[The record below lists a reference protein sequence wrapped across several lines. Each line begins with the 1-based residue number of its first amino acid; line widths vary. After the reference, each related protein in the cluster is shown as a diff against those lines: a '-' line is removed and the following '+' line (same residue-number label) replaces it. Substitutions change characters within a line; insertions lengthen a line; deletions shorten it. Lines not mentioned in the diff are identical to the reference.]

1 MAEKR
6 GKRSGK
12 GNQDRLYRQGM
23 EKLAVKKELEM
34 KRQNEAVDP
43 AMFKPK
49 INKTKHSGKSNRESR
64 FDRLYRQGQS
74 KRVKQDAMHIAKL
87 KDVESECTFQPK
99 TNNRR
104 RGKRRQR
111 PKPPTEPRKRTPA
124 RKKFQ
129 RSLEPLEVGISKYD
143 KEENM
148 QTERYDDEEEYD
160 GDYAGAPRGG
170 PVAGAAILPP
180 LRIAQRQQVPGS
192 EPRME
197 TEPQYDSNKQ
207 EKIAEND
214 PGVPQWDESSHL
226 RNELRIQRVQ
236 NELLLVEMRHLRQ
249 VVRMMTY
256 FPAER
261 DAYNHMGQHML
272 SDPRRVEMFKGDPH
286 AEY

>member
-1 MAEKR
+1 MLSFFLFYIFVRIIYDEIIAFDSSTSSYDDTPSFVVIISKLHSLALFPWTAFYGASGRILERFLAWFVFSVLPLYFMIQLCFQSLAFCDLRGFVKWLVIYYYDDRKKTFLVYSLVMAEKR

-143 KEENM
+143 TISRLSSLK
-148 QTERYDDEEEYD
+148 
-160 GDYAGAPRGG
+160 GG
-170 PVAGAAILPP
+170 P
-180 LRIAQRQQVPGS
+180 R
-192 EPRME
+192 
-197 TEPQYDSNKQ
+197 
-207 EKIAEND
+207 
-214 PGVPQWDESSHL
+214 
-226 RNELRIQRVQ
+226 
-236 NELLLVEMRHLRQ
+236 
-249 VVRMMTY
+249 
-256 FPAER
+256 
-261 DAYNHMGQHML
+261 
-272 SDPRRVEMFKGDPH
+272 
-286 AEY
+286 